1 MGYPHFVLSLFV
13 LESRLRNHFLL
24 TRLSVLIIVN
34 VKQVPRKNEGLS
46 QKQTFLGVDSNISY
60 IRIVSMYIFHL
71 IALLY
76 LLLPSLVNLLMGSL
90 LTLFLACQ
98 LFKHVQFSS
107 NPEHINPI
115 LSFKAPIFN

>member
-1 MGYPHFVLSLFV
+1 L
-13 LESRLRNHFLL
+13 SRL
-24 TRLSVLIIVN
+24 SGIIVN